1 MKVLHVGQMIG
12 GLGVYIRNTVT
23 YISDE
28 FEFVIV
34 HGEGDNSKPVMK
46 NGKEVKEYTIS
57 LYRDLNPLKDLKGL
71 IQVIRIIQ
79 KEKPDIIHC
88 HSAKGGFIG
97 RMAGFLTRT
106 KTFYTPHAFSFLSTQ
121 NKIKKRIYLF
131 LERMAR
137 LDSFLLACSESEK
150 ELGMEQVYYK
160 EKRAYVWSNS
170 VPDAQTVPP
179 SGLKET
185 SPYICYIGRPSYQ
198 KNPFFLVNVI
208 REVHKA
214 YPDIRFYILGV
225 GYYSP
230 DLEQMKRMI
239 AQYQLENAI
248 ELFPWLSHD
257 ETMGYVKNALFYLTT
272 SRYEGLPLAVIEAMS
287 LGKCIV
293 ASDVL
298 GNKDCVKDGY
308 NGYLLPLQKKLF
320 AKKIIELIGHPDLTE
335 TFGKNSRLLFEKD
348 FLMQNR
354 IPYLEAIYKTRLFH
368 CRLV

>member
-12 GLGVYIRNTVT
+12 GLGIYIRNTVT

-34 HGEGDNSKPVMK
+34 HGETDNSKPVMK

-57 LYRDLNPLKDLKGL
+57 LYRKLNPLKDLKGL

-79 KEKPDIIHC
+79 KEKPNIIHC

-150 ELGMEQVYYK
+150 ELGMEQVHYK

-230 DLEQMKRMI
+230 DLERMKRMI
-239 AQYQLENAI
+239 TQYQLENTI
-248 ELFPWLSHD
+248 ELFPWLNHN

-308 NGYLLPLQKKLF
+308 NGYLLPLQENLF
-320 AKKIIELIGHPDLTE
+320 AKKIIELIEHPDLTE
-335 TFGKNSRLLFEKD
+335 TFGKNSRLLFEKY
-348 FLMQNR
+348 FLIQNR
-354 IPYLEAIYKTRLFH
+354 IPYLEVIYKTR
-368 CRLV
+368 

>member
-34 HGEGDNSKPVMK
+34 HGETDNSKPIAK

-71 IQVIRIIQ
+71 IQVVRIIQ

-150 ELGMEQVYYK
+150 ELGMEQVHYK

-239 AQYQLENAI
+239 TQYQLENTI

-293 ASDVL
+293 TSDVL

-308 NGYLLPLQKKLF
+308 NGYLLPLQENLF
-320 AKKIIELIGHPDLTE
+320 AKKIIELIEHPDLTE

-348 FLMQNR
+348 FLIQNR
-354 IPYLEAIYKTRLFH
+354 IPYLEAIYKTR
-368 CRLV
+368 